1 MCYSYYKII
10 DSSAVFFD
18 ECRSYAIDIIA
29 FPFLFSFYFGLLLFL
44 LQAVLLEDERIV
56 HY

>member
-1 MCYSYYKII
+1 MCYSYYKVI

-18 ECRSYAIDIIA
+18 ECWSYAIDIIA

>member
-1 MCYSYYKII
+1 MRYSDYEVI

-18 ECRSYAIDIIA
+18 ECRAYAIDVVA
-29 FPFLFSFYFGLLLFL
+29 LPFLLSLYLGLLLSL
-44 LQAVLLEDERIV
+44 LQTVLLEDERIV

>member
-1 MCYSYYKII
+1 MCYSYYEII

-18 ECRSYAIDIIA
+18 ECWSNAIDIIA
-29 FPFLFSFYFGLLLFL
+29 FPFLFSFYLGLLLFL
-44 LQAVLLEDERIV
+44 LEAVLLKDERIV